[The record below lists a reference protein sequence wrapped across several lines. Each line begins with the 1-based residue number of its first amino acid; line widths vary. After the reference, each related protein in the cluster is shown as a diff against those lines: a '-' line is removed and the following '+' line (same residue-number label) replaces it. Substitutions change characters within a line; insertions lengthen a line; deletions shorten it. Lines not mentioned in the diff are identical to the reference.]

1 MMRGQDESD
10 EILVFWTKKTTE
22 LPHFSFSLEAW
33 RGFRDLGAVWSEL
46 GAAHGRPDLAAAGRE
61 LEAEAPLL
69 KRDVTEAMLKSVVNA
84 TGTTGAGVCHPYAI
98 TKKRSGN
105 IFRVGIFLDFVR
117 LTTRAPHVGPQHVRR
132 AKRSRIDRRSRITLP
147 LSFRYVAGE
156 GACGDMDLAG
166 AHVSGTAGPYNARA
180 SEPWRSYSGMF
191 WSGGLDSST
200 AAEIVDYNQHNE
212 QLARMGVWSAGKGFR
227 NMFMGFT
234 EQGHGYGLLQ
244 HNMIKPFLLQLYT
257 EMGHVCTR
265 GSWTCFESRGLPNF
279 TPAGGYATP
288 AQLVVPLHT
297 KWLLLWTDP
306 ASGALT
312 LCRGTPRSWLDHGE
326 TIAVKRAPTTGGRVA
341 FEVVSRLGD
350 EAPTI
355 AATVTVAM
363 DSRPARANAR
373 TTAPPVSLTLTLR
386 APAGHHLES
395 VTVDGKSWSRFD
407 AAAETVELPAL
418 AAPASGKKRQY
429 S

>member
-84 TGTTGAGVCHPYAI
+84 TGTTGTTGAGVCHP
-98 TKKRSGN
+98 
-105 IFRVGIFLDFVR
+105 
-117 LTTRAPHVGPQHVRR
+117 
-132 AKRSRIDRRSRITLP
+132 
-147 LSFRYVAGE
+147 YVAGE